1 MCRLQEAEWHT
12 VRKRGV
18 SRERMDGAA
27 PVTDLCDVG
36 EHLAEPHGRQLLKIV
51 AAEGCE
57 LIGASGRRYLDLT
70 SGWNVANV
78 GWSNPVVLDRVIR
91 QMKSL
96 ALAPAWCLHDPGV
109 RLAEALATRLAGEF
123 AVLRAPTGTQ
133 AIEFALRVARRA
145 TGRYAIVSVA
155 ECYHGST
162 LGSLAASGIPYL
174 QNEDAPLASWHRS
187 IPLPGAPGAALEA
200 IRRTILSEPAPAA
213 VLLEPILTNVGA
225 LDCGREYYD
234 AVFSAARACG
244 ALVIMDEV
252 GTGLGRVGRMF
263 GFEHWG
269 HTPDLFVLGK
279 SLGGG
284 VAPVAAVVIARRL
297 VEAVR
302 GLAFDST
309 FAGTPAGCEAALA
322 TLSLLTD
329 TDLIARGAEHGDT
342 ALRALRTALQ
352 SHPAVKQV
360 RGTGLLLGIEFEAR
374 SRAAQAHFAN
384 AVVTEL
390 LTHDVFAATSRYTH
404 TLLAMP
410 PLTITARELSRALD
424 ALILSV
430 TNVQRELSQQ
440 E

>member
-1 MCRLQEAEWHT
+1 MDAAAGIT
-12 VRKRGV
+12 VQQLSATPDITHLSLG
-18 SRERMDGAA
+18 E
-27 PVTDLCDVG
+27 PNPDLCELG
-36 EHLAEPHGRQLLKIV
+36 EYLAEPHGRQLLKIV

-57 LIGASGRRYLDLT
+57 LVGASGRRYLDLT
-70 SGWNVANV
+70 SGWNVANL
-78 GWSNPVVLDRVIR
+78 GWSNPVVLDRVLR

-109 RLAEALATRLAGEF
+109 RLARALASGLAGEF

-145 TGRYAIVSVA
+145 TGRYAVVSVA

-162 LGSLAASGIPYL
+162 LGSLAASGIRYL
-174 QNEDAPLASWHRS
+174 QNEDAPLVSWHRS
-187 IPLPGAPGAALEA
+187 IPLPGGRKDTVEA
-200 IRRTILSEPAPAA
+200 IRSTILSEPAPAA
-213 VLLEPILTNVGA
+213 VLLEPVLTNVGA

-263 GFEHWG
+263 GFERWG

-297 VEAVR
+297 IEAAR

-322 TLSLLTD
+322 TL
-329 TDLIARGAEHGDT
+329 DLINGTDVLARAAELGDE
-342 ALRALRTALQ
+342 ALRRLQSALQ
-352 SHPAVKQV
+352 FHPAVRQV
-360 RGTGLLLGIEFEAR
+360 RGTGLLLGIEFEAPT
-374 SRAAQAHFAN
+374 RAGQARFAN
-384 AVVTEL
+384 AVVAEL
-390 LTHDVFAATSRYTH
+390 LRHDVFAAASRYTH
-404 TLLAMP
+404 TLLVMP
-410 PLTITARELSRALD
+410 PLTIHARELSRAID
-424 ALILSV
+424 SIVLSV
-430 TNVQRELSQQ
+430 ASVYRALAQQ